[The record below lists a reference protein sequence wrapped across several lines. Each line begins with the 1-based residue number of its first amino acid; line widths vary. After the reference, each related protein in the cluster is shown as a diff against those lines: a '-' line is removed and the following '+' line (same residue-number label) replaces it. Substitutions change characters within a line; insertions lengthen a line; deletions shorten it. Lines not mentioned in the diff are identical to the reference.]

1 MLNKLIEDLSR
12 VLSSPVPPWRGYS
25 FNSILANSVNIVGW
39 DIWIDIP

>member
-12 VLSSPVPPWRGYS
+12 VLSSPVPPKRGNP
-25 FNSILANSVNIVGW
+25 FNRILAYSMYIVGW